1 MMELTFENAVHCDKC
16 NSKGHKI
23 VTVDGRRMLAECECK
38 AQRHSLLALSK
49 YGAEDAIS
57 RFRFDNFEAEEDFQ
71 KGMLQL
77 CRDFIA
83 QDESP
88 FLYISGQ
95 TGTGKTHLGNAVC
108 GHFIAGGR
116 NTLYNTFFEL
126 MGEMKS
132 AVNDD
137 EAYRDV
143 LNRYGHAEVLY
154 IDDFMKFKPTEAD
167 LKHAFE
173 LINRRVMRRGITV
186 FTSEKPL
193 EEIIELDEALG
204 GRIKQLCGR
213 FCLCIGKKE
222 GRNWRLKA

>member
-1 MMELTFENAVHCDKC
+1 MELTFANAVHCDRC
-16 NSKGHKI
+16 NNTGL
-23 VTVDGRRMLAECECK
+23 VPVVVDGRDMYARCACDAK
-38 AQRHSLLALSK
+38 RRSLIGLSK
-49 YGAEDAIS
+49 YGAADAIS
-57 RFRFDNFEAEEDFQ
+57 RFRFDNYEAAEGFQ

-83 QDESP
+83 QDENP

-108 GHFIAGGR
+108 GHFIAGGK
-116 NTLYNTFFEL
+116 NTLHNTFAQL

-132 AVNDD
+132 VVNDD

-143 LNRYGHAEVLY
+143 LNRYGNVPVLY
-154 IDDFMKFKPTEAD
+154 IDDFMKFTSTEAD
-167 LKHAFE
+167 VKHAFE
-173 LINRRVMRRGITV
+173 LINRRVLKRGITV
-186 FTSEKPL
+186 FTSEKSL
-193 EEIIELDEALG
+193 EQIIKIDEALG

-213 FCLCIGKKE
+213 FCLCIDKKD

>member
-1 MMELTFENAVHCDKC
+1 MELTFANAVHCDKC
-16 NSKGHKI
+16 NNSGFEM
-23 VTVDGRRMLAECECK
+23 VEQDGRKMLAKCVCDAK
-38 AQRHSLLALSK
+38 RHLLIELSK
-49 YGAEDAIS
+49 YGAADAIS
-57 RFRFDNFEAEEDFQ
+57 RFRFDNFEAVEDFQ

-83 QDESP
+83 QEENP

-95 TGTGKTHLGNAVC
+95 TGTGKTHLGTAVC
-108 GHFIAGGR
+108 GHFIAGGK
-116 NTLYNTFFEL
+116 NTLYNTFKQL

-143 LNRYGHAEVLY
+143 LNRYGNASVLY
-154 IDDFMKFKPTEAD
+154 IDDFMKFPPTEAD
-167 LKHAFE
+167 IKHAFE
-173 LINRRVMRRGITV
+173 LINRRVLKRGTTV

-193 EEIIELDEALG
+193 EEIIKIDEALG

-213 FCLCIGKKE
+213 FCLCIDKKE